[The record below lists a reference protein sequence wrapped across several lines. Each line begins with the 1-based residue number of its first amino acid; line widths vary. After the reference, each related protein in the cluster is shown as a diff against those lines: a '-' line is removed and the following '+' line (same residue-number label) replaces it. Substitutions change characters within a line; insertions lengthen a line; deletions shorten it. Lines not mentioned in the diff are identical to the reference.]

1 MCMCAHAL
9 SRNSLILSLS
19 APLGADSGTALYY
32 LSGPVNS
39 KPITH
44 SASKCTM
51 RRSSQVSQSVCV
63 CVGAHCSPSLS
74 RSATRQHN
82 KQRWAPVLPASN
94 TAESSRGHRDGE
106 GLELRPPS
114 HLDEVAHISGAPTA
128 PPPPHCRPA
137 EPLMSTQNQMKHCI
151 HFPVSLLHWRVN
163 EIKPY
168 ASQWRATISGAP

>member
-1 MCMCAHAL
+1 MCAHAL
-9 SRNSLILSLS
+9 SRDSLILSLS
-19 APLGADSGTALYY
+19 APNGADSGTALYY

-39 KPITH
+39 KPITQ

-51 RRSSQVSQSVCV
+51 RRSSQVSQSVCA

-82 KQRWAPVLPASN
+82 KQRWTPVLPASN

-128 PPPPHCRPA
+128 PPPPHCHPA

>member
-1 MCMCAHAL
+1 MCMYAHAL
-9 SRNSLILSLS
+9 SRDSLILSLS
-19 APLGADSGTALYY
+19 APNGAASGTALYY

-44 SASKCTM
+44 SASKCTV
-51 RRSSQVSQSVCV
+51 RRSSQVSQSVCA

-82 KQRWAPVLPASN
+82 KQRWTPVSPV
-94 TAESSRGHRDGE
+94 SSRGHRDGE

-114 HLDEVAHISGAPTA
+114 HLEEVAHICGPPAPL
-128 PPPPHCRPA
+128 RPA

-151 HFPVSLLHWRVN
+151 HFLVSLLHWRVN